1 MVMRKRSFML
11 DDIVR
16 VKIPDGYFEGKI
28 IAIPKLDKIC
38 FVEVQRGDE
47 VRRFLLDENISLIK
61 EAPKPIFNLKE
72 QSSKVALSPL
82 FVVDGKTKRYL
93 RRYANDNFILI
104 LNKLVEECNFKVNLD
119 ILDSRVQALAESKW
133 MTNLQD
139 YLSISPKLLS
149 PDVDNFI
156 KEQFDTGFWVSE
168 NIEQV
173 LRHEFG
179 HLITYRYLQ
188 KNGYEPLLDKWL
200 FEVLGKRFWQVD
212 GMSANGKL
220 NAFETIAESWA
231 NPDYSE
237 TTCKVYKKIKEWL

>member
-1 MVMRKRSFML
+1 MVMRKRSFIL

-28 IAIPKLDKIC
+28 IAMPKLDKIC

-47 VRRFLLDENISLIK
+47 VRRFLLDENVTLIK
-61 EAPKPIFNLKE
+61 EATKPIFNLKE
-72 QSSKVALSPL
+72 QNSKVALSSL
-82 FVVDGKTKRYL
+82 FIVDGKTKGYL
-93 RRYANDNFILI
+93 QKYANDNFILI

-119 ILDSRVQALAESKW
+119 ILDSRVQALAESRS
-133 MTNLQD
+133 MTDSQS
-139 YLSISPKLLS
+139 YLSISSKLLS

-156 KEQFDTGFWVSE
+156 KEQFDAGFWVSE

-188 KNGYEPLLDKWL
+188 KNGHEPLLDKWL

-212 GMSANGKL
+212 GMSANGKQD
-220 NAFETIAESWA
+220 AFEIIAESWA

-237 TTCKVYKKIKEWL
+237 TTRKIYNKIKEWL